1 MELDKWQRVSISRM
15 ERSVYLY
22 LEGQEG
28 STTVDPGEQGV
39 ATQLS
44 LSHWLWLG
52 GLEDMM
58 GMLPASLAVSSQ
70 FHGCIQKVFFYL
82 STILL
87 SPAFLFLKRR
97 EEVEK

>member
-1 MELDKWQRVSISRM
+1 M

-28 STTVDPGEQGV
+28 STTVDPGDSGE

-70 FHGCIQKVFFYL
+70 LSGCIQKVTKVL
-82 STILL
+82 ILNIKIAL
-87 SPAFLFLKRR
+87 LFTCLNLK
-97 EEVEK
+97 KLF